1 MSTSALP
8 PQDQEMTLVQHL
20 LDLKTS
26 LTRSILAILVLFAFL
41 FPFANEIY
49 LYISEP
55 LTRFLPDD
63 TSMIATGVASPF
75 LTPFKLS
82 LVLAVYM
89 AMPFLLFQ
97 LWRFVAPALYK
108 HERQLV
114 APLLFFS
121 SFLFYA
127 GGAFAYYVVFPL
139 VFGFLSTSAPEG
151 VTIATDISLYLDFVI
166 KMFFAFGMAFEV
178 PIVTVLL
185 ILSGMA
191 SPEKLAHGRPY
202 IIVGAFVI
210 GMLLTPPD
218 IISQTLLAIPMWLL
232 YEIGVV
238 VGAFV
243 LKRRVAAAAKRAA
256 AEDEMN
262 DPSGAPQNPKDPNTV
277 HKAHTDQNN
286 TTNVQSDNTD
296 NDFDDRYADQV
307 DDDLDWD
314 AEFDK
319 IDSEMSILEQEY
331 KKRKASES
339 DTDTET
345 KSGKEDNANSHNSVA
360 DNPSSTSK
368 SKSDTQS
375 EIESKPVSDQPATQQ
390 TEEPAEASS
399 EKKPKS
405 KPDNSP

>member
-1 MSTSALP
+1 MSNSALP

-26 LTRSILAILVLFAFL
+26 LTRSILAILVIFAFL

-55 LTRFLPDD
+55 LTRFLPDN
-63 TSMIATGVASPF
+63 TSMIATGVISPF

-82 LVLAVYM
+82 LVLAVYI

-97 LWRFVAPALYK
+97 LWRFIAPALYQ

-139 VFGFLSTSAPEG
+139 VFGFMSTTAPDG
-151 VTIATDISLYLDFVI
+151 VTIATDIALYLDFVI
-166 KMFFAFGMAFEV
+166 KMFFAFGVAFEV

-185 ILSGMA
+185 ILTGMVSA
-191 SPEKLAHGRPY
+191 EKLKHGRPY

-210 GMLLTPPD
+210 GMILTPPD

-238 VGAFV
+238 VGAYV
-243 LKRRVAAAAKRAA
+243 LKRRNIAAAKRNANETG
-256 AEDEMN
+256 EDA
-262 DPSGAPQNPKDPNTV
+262 PSENTQ
-277 HKAHTDQNN
+277 ANAN
-286 TTNVQSDNTD
+286 SDIKFD
-296 NDFDDRYADQV
+296 NRYADQV

-319 IDSEMSILEQEY
+319 VDSEMSILEQEY
-331 KKRKASES
+331 KKRNS
-339 DTDTET
+339 
-345 KSGKEDNANSHNSVA
+345 SGKESNGNQEKGDSTDADTTQPTDSKANSD
-360 DNPSSTSK
+360 DN
-368 SKSDTQS
+368 
-375 EIESKPVSDQPATQQ
+375 ESA
-390 TEEPAEASS
+390 
-399 EKKPKS
+399 KKPEK
-405 KPDNSP
+405 

>member
-1 MSTSALP
+1 MSNSALP
-8 PQDQEMTLVQHL
+8 PQDQEMTLVHHL

-26 LTRSILAILVLFAFL
+26 LTRSILAILVLFVFL

-49 LYISEP
+49 VYISEP
-55 LTRFLPDD
+55 LTRFLPSD

-82 LVLAVYM
+82 LVLAIYM

-97 LWRFVAPALYK
+97 LWRFIAPALYQ

-121 SFLFYA
+121 SFLFYG

-139 VFGFLSTSAPEG
+139 VFGFLSTTAPDG

-166 KMFFAFGMAFEV
+166 KMFFAFGVAFEV

-185 ILSGMA
+185 ILTGMA
-191 SPEKLAHGRPY
+191 SPQKLAHGRPY

-238 VGAFV
+238 VGAYV
-243 LKRRVAAAAKRAA
+243 LKRRQAAAKKRE
-256 AEDEMN
+256 AEEN
-262 DPSGAPQNPKDPNTV
+262 DSEEGSETKQTASDSGQVNKTVAPTESSNDDIQF
-277 HKAHTDQNN
+277 
-286 TTNVQSDNTD
+286 DN
-296 NDFDDRYADQV
+296 RYADQV

-314 AEFDK
+314 SEFDK

-331 KKRKASES
+331 NKRKAAEK
-339 DTDTET
+339 DAQN
-345 KSGKEDNANSHNSVA
+345 KQGKEDSANATDS
-360 DNPSSTSK
+360 PSS
-368 SKSDTQS
+368 
-375 EIESKPVSDQPATQQ
+375 ESKNDTKSRSEPESNQDSQKDSEPKTDGQK
-390 TEEPAEASS
+390 TE
-399 EKKPKS
+399 K
-405 KPDNSP
+405 